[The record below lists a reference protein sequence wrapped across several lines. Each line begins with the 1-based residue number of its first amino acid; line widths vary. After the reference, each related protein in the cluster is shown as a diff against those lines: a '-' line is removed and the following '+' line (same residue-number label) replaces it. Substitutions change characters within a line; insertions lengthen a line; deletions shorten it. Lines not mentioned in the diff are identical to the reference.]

1 MLQVGFYGQSAK
13 MKDGRR
19 DFEQA
24 AWDFYRVSNMD
35 LGAEGQGVD
44 MGEMFLK
51 PAMLCAILT
60 PSGDKKIALMST
72 LYKDER
78 S

>member
-1 MLQVGFYGQSAK
+1 
-13 MKDGRR
+13 
-19 DFEQA
+19 
-24 AWDFYRVSNMD
+24 
-35 LGAEGQGVD
+35 

-78 S
+78 STKYQPHYEILEGFYTSHIF